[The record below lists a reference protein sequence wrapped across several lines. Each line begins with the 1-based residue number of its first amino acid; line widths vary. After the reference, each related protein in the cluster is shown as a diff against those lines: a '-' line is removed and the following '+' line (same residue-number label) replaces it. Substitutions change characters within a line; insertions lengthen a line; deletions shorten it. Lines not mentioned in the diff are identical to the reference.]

1 MSSHATIGRPRNDLA
16 DMRILE
22 SALTVYGE
30 AGWHGFN
37 LTKVAAAAGVGK
49 SSMYARWTERET
61 LLIDAFRALVVSPGP
76 VGNDPRTILVNEIDY
91 RLREYLG
98 PRRSAVRRVFV
109 EMCCSEVNPAIV
121 EAYEHVYVQ
130 PIKVLR
136 ARLWDFKA
144 VNRLPASV
152 SVTRLL
158 DAIEGSVLMR
168 TFCLP
173 EADVECFLTEVEEY
187 AQALV
192 DDQLR
197 GIDRGGLRM
206 IQVS

>member
-1 MSSHATIGRPRNDLA
+1 MMKPQATLGRPKNDLA

-22 SALTVYGE
+22 SALEVYGE

-37 LTKVAAAAGVGK
+37 FTKVAAQAGVGK
-49 SSMYARWTERET
+49 SSMYSRWTDREE
-61 LLIDAFRALVVSPGP
+61 LLSDAFRALVVSPGP
-76 VGNDPRTILVNEIDY
+76 VGNDPRTILVNEIEY

-98 PRRSAVRRVFV
+98 PHRGAVRRVFV
-109 EMCCSEVNPAIV
+109 EMCCATNPVITA
-121 EAYEHVYVQ
+121 AYEHVYVQ
-130 PIKVLR
+130 PIKAIQ
-136 ARLWDFKA
+136 ARLWDFKL
-144 VNRLPASV
+144 VNWIPATM

-173 EADVECFLTEVEEY
+173 EADVACFLTEVEEY
-187 AQALV
+187 AEALV

-197 GIDRGGLRM
+197 GIADNHPRM

>member
-1 MSSHATIGRPRNDLA
+1 MQQTAPLGRPRNDLA
-16 DMRILE
+16 DIKILQ
-22 SALTVYGE
+22 SALRLYGE

-37 LTKVAAAAGVGK
+37 FTKIAAKAGVGK
-49 SSMYARWTERET
+49 SSMYARWTEREE

-76 VGNDPRTILVNEIDY
+76 VGEDPRTILINEIEY

-98 PRRSAVRRVFV
+98 PHRGAVRRVFV
-109 EMCCSEVNPAIV
+109 EMCSSSIPVIT
-121 EAYEHVYVQ
+121 EAYEHVYVR
-130 PIKVLR
+130 PIKEINV
-136 ARLWDFKA
+136 RLWDFKKA
-144 VNRLPASV
+144 GIIPGHI

-173 EADVECFLTEVEEY
+173 EEDVECFLTEVEEY
-187 AQALV
+187 AELLV

-197 GIDRGGLRM
+197 GINTTSMR
-206 IQVS
+206 IVHVS